1 MGVDGDPF
9 AYLFIAPLHLG
20 VLAVDVLAREAKQ
33 LLVVVRFEA
42 VAAGAVE
49 RPHRVLL
56 SGLNA
61 LTVVPC
67 APNLIAF
74 RRVSS
79 NFERA

>member
-1 MGVDGDPF
+1 MRASRPGGF
-9 AYLFIAPLHLG
+9 NHRFSH
-20 VLAVDVLAREAKQ
+20 
-33 LLVVVRFEA
+33 LLVRLID
-42 VAAGAVE
+42 GQKY
-49 RPHRVLL
+49 RKSY

-61 LTVVPC
+61 LVVVPC